1 MRCLIVDDEPLALN
15 LLKGYVSK
23 VPGLVLVKATTNVFD
38 ALKTAQ
44 AEDIDLV
51 FLDIQMP
58 ELTGIQFMKI
68 LAGKCKVILTTA
80 YEDYAL
86 QGYEF
91 DVVDYLLKPFSL
103 ERFII
108 AVNKAKSRME
118 AKPAEASAT
127 TANDSIFVKSEYR
140 MVRIELKEVLYLESL
155 RDYVAIHT
163 ATEKILTLQSLRS
176 FEEQLG
182 SAFLRVHK
190 SYIVAIDKIKAIE
203 RRRLLIGNAYI
214 PIGETYQDAF
224 WSRIPAP
231 KNESQ

>member
-1 MRCLIVDDEPLALN
+1 MRCLIVDDEPLAIN
-15 LLKGYVSK
+15 LLKGYLSK
-23 VPGLVLVKATTNVFD
+23 VPGLVLVKATTDVFD

-44 AEDIDLV
+44 NEDIDLV

-80 YEDYAL
+80 YQDYAL

-103 ERFII
+103 ERFMI

-118 AKPAEASAT
+118 PNAVQAT
-127 TANDSIFVKSEYR
+127 ATPNDFIFVKSEYR

-163 ATEKILTLQSLRS
+163 ATGKILTLQSLRS

>member
-23 VPGLVLVKATTNVFD
+23 VPGLVLVKATTDVFD

-44 AEDIDLV
+44 VENIDLV

-68 LAGKCKVILTTA
+68 LAGKCRIILTTA

-91 DVVDYLLKPFSL
+91 DVVDYLLKPFSP
-103 ERFII
+103 ERFLT
-108 AVNKAKSRME
+108 AVNKAKGRME
-118 AKPAEASAT
+118 PKTADAT
-127 TANDSIFVKSEYR
+127 AAPNDFIFVKSEYR
-140 MVRIELKEVLYLESL
+140 MVRIELKDILYLESL

-163 ATEKILTLQSLRS
+163 TTGKILTLQSLRS

-203 RRRLLIGNAYI
+203 RRRLLIGNTYI
-214 PIGETYQDAF
+214 PIGETYLDAF
-224 WSRIPAP
+224 WDRIPVP
-231 KNESQ
+231 KNEGR